1 MKTLKMGAT
10 IALAVALSGA
20 GTVAAFAST
29 PPATPSSTATVTSKA
44 PTPGTGQIVEATT
57 PEKSGTESG
66 TVSDGPGGHQDP
78 DGVNV
83 NHQAGSGEQ

>member
-29 PPATPSSTATVTSKA
+29 PPAAPSSTATVTSKA
-44 PTPGTGQIVEATT
+44 PTPRTGPIVEATT
-57 PEKSGTESG
+57 PEKAGTESG

-83 NHQAGSGEQ
+83 NHQAGPGEQ